1 FMPSS
6 VMSSAGPTGEA
17 PQLSTTYGAYDN
29 GAYVFDYYTNFAGT
43 GLPSGWACNGCSVN
57 NNLTIDN
64 TGGSG
69 SSYDAYTTSTSY
81 STSLITEVYGQF
93 SCSLGGGTAGI
104 TWAAMLANTQ
114 VNPPS
119 YYLYVRS
126 SWSGV
131 GVAGATATS
140 SSAQL
145 FKTSCSYGTTP
156 GFYSIYS
163 TPSTAYGSIGTGYP
177 YSNVA
182 SGSSTS
188 YVYSTSS
195 AYITLQNWGTDQN
208 WVVTYVRQRA
218 VPPNGVMPSVT
229 VGSVS

>member
-1 FMPSS
+1 
-6 VMSSAGPTGEA
+6 
-17 PQLSTTYGAYDN
+17 
-29 GAYVFDYYTNFAGT
+29 
-43 GLPSGWACNGCSVN
+43 
-57 NNLTIDN
+57 
-64 TGGSG
+64 
-69 SSYDAYTTSTSY
+69 
-81 STSLITEVYGQF
+81 
-93 SCSLGGGTAGI
+93 
-104 TWAAMLANTQ
+104 
-114 VNPPS
+114 
-119 YYLYVRS
+119 
-126 SWSGV
+126 
-131 GVAGATATS
+131 
-140 SSAQL
+140 
-145 FKTSCSYGTTP
+145 SYGTTP